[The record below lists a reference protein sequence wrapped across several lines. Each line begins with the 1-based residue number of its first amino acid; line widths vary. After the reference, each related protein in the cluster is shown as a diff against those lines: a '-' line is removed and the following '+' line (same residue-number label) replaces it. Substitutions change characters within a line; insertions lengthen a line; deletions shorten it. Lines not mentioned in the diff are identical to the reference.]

1 MIQMNFYTKR
11 NKLKGREKN
20 LQLPKVKG
28 SGGGIN
34 LELGISRYKLL
45 YVK

>member
-11 NKLKGREKN
+11 NKLKGMEKN